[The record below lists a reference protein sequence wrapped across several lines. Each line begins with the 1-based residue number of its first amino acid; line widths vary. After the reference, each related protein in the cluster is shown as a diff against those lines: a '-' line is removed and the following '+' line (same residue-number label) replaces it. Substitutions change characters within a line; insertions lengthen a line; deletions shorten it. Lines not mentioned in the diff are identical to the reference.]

1 MRALVTEV
9 LKRSGLFIFYLKGF
23 LCIKMYLTCAFK
35 KNNIKR
41 EIKYIGCDNDEFYM
55 VYALIRYKCELKPV
69 LKAARV
75 SRGDLSS

>member
-1 MRALVTEV
+1 
-9 LKRSGLFIFYLKGF
+9 
-23 LCIKMYLTCAFK
+23 MYLTCAFK
-35 KNNIKR
+35 KNNNIKR